1 MTLRWSPLASS
12 SGSSRGSSGQGSG
25 CGPTPCAATSAISS
39 SLFSPPTTRDRTA
52 VPAASRSET
61 ALLNPFSE
69 MDGHVV
75 TLALVEDSA
84 QVRLDRQLVRSVAER
99 HEGAA
104 KGVAVD
110 GSGDLDQAARA
121 EEFSTPVGHDVGPSA
136 LRRALLQGGGE
147 GLVERHSNSSVMWQ
161 RLRTVRRSVMMV
173 RGIVDPPFSSA
184 LAVHERAWRG
194 EDLARFQ
201 PGLEAG
207 QDHWPS
213 AVQLGWGRV
222 AELVVSHR
230 QPARVTNGFDLP
242 RHPRRG
248 LAFGFLAP

>member
-12 SGSSRGSSGQGSG
+12 SGSSRGSSGQGCG
-25 CGPTPCAATSAISS
+25 CGPTPCAAAFAISS

-75 TLALVEDSA
+75 TLVLVEDSA

-104 KGVAVD
+104 KGAAVD
-110 GSGDLDQAARA
+110 GSGDLDQAACA
-121 EEFSTPVGHDVGPSA
+121 EDFGTPVGHDVSPSA
-136 LRRALLQGGGE
+136 LGRALLQGGGE
-147 GLVERHSNSSVMWQ
+147 GLVERHSNSSVIWQ
-161 RLRTVRRSVMMV
+161 RLRTVRKTTV
-173 RGIVDPPFSSA
+173 RGIVDSPFSSA
-184 LAVHERAWRG
+184 LAVHERARRG

-207 QDHWPS
+207 QDHRPP

-242 RHPRRG
+242 CHP
-248 LAFGFLAP
+248 